1 MRTFLITAA
10 AAVSGLALAT
20 PASAQ
25 WYPAQ
30 QQGYG
35 QNYGRGHWGA
45 ELQQMRYEMQQ
56 LSAQGRLTRSERR
69 DMSRDIDAA
78 HHMLRNAAYGG
89 INNRQARSLD
99 RQLNRLRNQLHRYAD
114 RDRRYRRGW

>member
-1 MRTFLITAA
+1 MRIFLMTAA
-10 AAVSGLALAT
+10 AAVSALALAA

-25 WYPAQ
+25 WYPQ
-30 QQGYG
+30 QQRYGYNNG
-35 QNYGRGHWGA
+35 GNHWGA
-45 ELQQMRYEMQQ
+45 ELQQLRYEMQQ
-56 LSAQGRLTRSERR
+56 LSAQGRLTRSEHR